1 MGDLGLSDDA
11 ITGPHHQIQSV
22 EKIAI
27 LYWPRRLVSDKTRAK
42 LTKALAWWKKCE
54 MCPIWKS
61 IEKCGIDKNVT
72 LFVDAVK
79 ITGIIPEV

>member
-27 LYWPRRLVSDKTRAK
+27 LYWPRLVSDKTDSGQTDKSAR
-42 LTKALAWWKKCE
+42 WVEEE
-54 MCPIWKS
+54 ML
-61 IEKCGIDKNVT
+61 NVSD
-72 LFVDAVK
+72 LEEHRK
-79 ITGIIPEV
+79 MWN

>member
-11 ITGPHHQIQSV
+11 ISGPHHQIQSV

-27 LYWPRRLVSDKTRAK
+27 LLWPRLVSDNTGAK
-42 LTKALAWWKKCE
+42 LTKALAGWKKCE

-79 ITGIIPEV
+79 IRGIIPEV

>member
-1 MGDLGLSDDA
+1 MGDPGLSDDA

-27 LYWPRRLVSDKTRAK
+27 LYWPRLVSDKTGAK
-42 LTKALAWWKKCE
+42 LTKALAGWKKCE
-54 MCPIWKS
+54 MCRIWKS

>member
-1 MGDLGLSDDA
+1 MMPSQVLIIKFNQLRKLQYYTGHSD
-11 ITGPHHQIQSV
+11 
-22 EKIAI
+22 
-27 LYWPRRLVSDKTRAK
+27 LVSDNTG
-42 LTKALAWWKKCE
+42 WKKCK

>member
-1 MGDLGLSDDA
+1 
-11 ITGPHHQIQSV
+11 
-22 EKIAI
+22 
-27 LYWPRRLVSDKTRAK
+27 
-42 LTKALAWWKKCE
+42 

-79 ITGIIPEV
+79 ITGIIPEVYKICKIEEILTRQVPISFQLFKTSQLFKS